1 MRLTERQARI
11 RLGEAVAK
19 AGGQH
24 MFARSLNRPSQRA
37 AESMVSKSLRG
48 PGRISPPIL
57 DALGM
62 RRDECGDIHTV
73 EPPARISILAVHAEG
88 DAGVRAAAALV
99 AGILGPRP

>member
-62 RRDECGDIHTV
+62 RRDECGDIHTA
-73 EPPARISILAVHAEG
+73 ETARIQVLAVRAEG